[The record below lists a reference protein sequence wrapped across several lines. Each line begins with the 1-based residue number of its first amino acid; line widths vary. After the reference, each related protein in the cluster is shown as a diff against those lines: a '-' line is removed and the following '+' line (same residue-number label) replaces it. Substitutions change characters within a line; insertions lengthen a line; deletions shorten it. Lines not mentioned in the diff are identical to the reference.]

1 MEKAKKFSVIKE
13 NHLFLKAY
21 GKGKG
26 YVSDGLA
33 VYVLHGRNKQRTFVG
48 FTVSKN
54 RGNAV
59 LRNKIRRRMRE
70 AYRILYPFVK
80 DGYII
85 VIVARQAC
93 SQYSSTELCEQMHG
107 LFRKATLF
115 KD

>member
-1 MEKAKKFSVIKE
+1 MEQTKKFSVIKE

-21 GKGKG
+21 GKGRSF
-26 YVSDGLA
+26 VSDGLA
-33 VYVLHGRNKQRTFVG
+33 VYVLRSKGGNKSRVG

-59 LRNKIRRRMRE
+59 LRNSLRRKMRE
-70 AYRILYPFVK
+70 AYRILYPFVS

-93 SQYSSTELCEQMHG
+93 VNYSSTELCEQMHA
-107 LFRKATLF
+107 LFRKASLF
-115 KD
+115 NN

>member
-1 MEKAKKFSVIKE
+1 MEKTKKFSVIKE

-26 YVSDGLA
+26 YVSDAMA
-33 VYVLHGRNKQRTFVG
+33 VYVLRGRDRQNTFVG

-59 LRNKIRRRMRE
+59 LRNRLRRRLRE

-80 DGYII
+80 KGYII

-93 SQYSSTELCEQMHG
+93 ENYSSTELCEQMHA
-107 LFRKATLF
+107 LFRKAALF
-115 KD
+115 SN

>member
-26 YVSDGLA
+26 FASDGLA
-33 VYVLHGRNKQRTFVG
+33 VYVLRGRDKNKTFVG

-59 LRNKIRRRMRE
+59 LRNSIRRRIRE
-70 AYRILYPFVK
+70 AYRILYPFLK

-85 VIVARQAC
+85 VIVARSAC
-93 SQYSSTELCEQMHG
+93 EKYTSTELCEQMHG

>member
-33 VYVLHGRNKQRTFVG
+33 VYVLQGRDKRKTFVG

-59 LRNKIRRRMRE
+59 LRNSLRRKMRE
-70 AYRILYPFVK
+70 AYRILYPFVS

-93 SQYSSTELCEQMHG
+93 VNYSSTELCEQMHA
-107 LFRKATLF
+107 LFRKASLF
-115 KD
+115 NN

>member
-26 YVSDGLA
+26 FVSDGLA
-33 VYVLHGRNKQRTFVG
+33 VYVLQGRDKKRTLVG

-59 LRNKIRRRMRE
+59 LRNSIRRRMRE

-80 DGYII
+80 DGYVI
-85 VIVARQAC
+85 VIVARSAC
-93 SQYSSTELCEQMHG
+93 EKYSSTELCEQMHG

-115 KD
+115 KV

>member
-1 MEKAKKFSVIKE
+1 MEKTKKFSVVKE

-21 GKGKG
+21 GKGKSF
-26 YVSDGLA
+26 VSDGLA
-33 VYVLHGRNKQRTFVG
+33 VYVLRGRDRSKSLVG

-59 LRNKIRRRMRE
+59 LRNSLRRKMRE

-93 SQYSSTELCEQMHG
+93 ADFSSTELCEQMHA
-107 LFRKATLF
+107 LFRKAALF
-115 KD
+115 K

>member
-26 YVSDGLA
+26 YVSDALA
-33 VYVLHGRNKQRTFVG
+33 VYVLRGRDRKKTFVG

-59 LRNKIRRRMRE
+59 VRNKIRRRMRE
-70 AYRILYPFVK
+70 AYRILYPFISE
-80 DGYII
+80 GYII
-85 VIVARQAC
+85 VIVARSAC
-93 SQYSSTELCEQMHG
+93 SSYSSTELCEQMYA
-107 LFRKATLF
+107 LFRKATLL